1 MLAILVVAV
10 TAVGVAVMMW
20 HPDWPAVAPFAPIVV
35 VAGLFLTTGR
45 LLVVDA
51 YILWWM
57 VAASDVG
64 QSDAGFPVSLTA
76 QVIVMGLMLWV
87 SNARS
92 RLGVTGVL
100 GESMLVD
107 LRDRLK
113 RTGEI
118 PALPEGWT
126 AEAVVDSAHGDSFS
140 GDFLIASRSIDGQIL
155 ELALVDVSGKGV
167 NAGTRSLL
175 LSGALAGLLG
185 STPPEEFLPSANAFL
200 LRQQWPEGFATC
212 VHLWVDLSTGAYTV
226 GSAGHPPAA
235 HHRGGSG
242 RWSMLDAAAGPLLGV
257 VEFAHY
263 RRVGGTMEPGDAIL
277 LYTDGVIESQR
288 YELADGIDRML
299 GVAERAAVSA
309 APSRVARAV
318 CDAARAGDAD
328 DRAAVVLTRT

>member
-1 MLAILVVAV
+1 MAPFGPLVVL
-10 TAVGVAVMMW
+10 
-20 HPDWPAVAPFAPIVV
+20 
-35 VAGLFLTTGR
+35 AGLFLTTGR
-45 LLVVDA
+45 LLALDA
-51 YILWWM
+51 YMLAWM
-57 VAASDVG
+57 FLAAE
-64 QSDAGFPVSLTA
+64 AGPEPDSFPVSLGA
-76 QVIVMGLMLWV
+76 QIIVMALMLWV

-107 LRDRLK
+107 LRDRLR

-140 GDFLIASRSIDGQIL
+140 GDFLIASRSVDGRTL

-200 LRQQWPEGFATC
+200 LRQNWPEGFASC
-212 VHLWVDLSTGAYTV
+212 VHLWVDLATGRFTV

-242 RWSMLDAAAGPLLGV
+242 RWSMLDGAGGPLLGV
-257 VEFAHY
+257 VEFADY
-263 RRVGGTMEPGDAIL
+263 QRAQGVIEPGDAIL
-277 LYTDGVIESQR
+277 LYTDGVIESRR
-288 YELADGIDRML
+288 YDLADGIDRML
-299 GVAERAAVSA
+299 GVAERAAVA
-309 APSRVARAV
+309 KTPTKVARAV
-318 CDAARAGDAD
+318 CDAARAGDSD
-328 DRAAVVLTRT
+328 DRAAVVLSRV